1 MIKSEAKPVK
11 ATKGDKAT
19 TTFKLNTPGT
29 CNKQKKAFKYLLDYY
44 LALVRAKRTQKRDAL
59 SLARALSRNFYSQFS
74 LSL

>member
-44 LALVRAKRTQKRDAL
+44 LALVRAKRAGHAK
-59 SLARALSRNFYSQFS
+59 ARRFVTRSRVIS
-74 LSL
+74 